1 MLGRVAVLVTTLLA
15 CTSLATSPATAADPD
30 VLDVR
35 LLAFNDFRGNLTPPQ
50 GKAGVIGQ
58 ADGSSVPAG
67 GAAYL
72 AAYVSQLRSQASN
85 SLLYSVGDNWGSA
98 ALESSMFH
106 DEPVVDLLNTMGV
119 TASGIGNLELDGGFQ
134 ELQRLQHGG
143 CHPVD
148 GCQFQPK
155 FAGAAFPMLAAN
167 LTYANGVPATLP
179 FNVNFVDE
187 VPIGVIGVLP
197 KDTGKIVPPDRAAG
211 LAFGDELDAINRTAD
226 LLDFFGV
233 KAIAVL
239 LHEAEGSAPD
249 GPDAC
254 NQPASAAR
262 TVAES
267 ANPKVDV
274 IFTAGGNRQY
284 NCNVND
290 PEGKPRVF
298 MQGASNGRVL
308 SVVDVNIDRNT
319 RDVLRDRTSSF
330 NQIVTRDIS
339 PDLETA
345 VLVESAKSKAAA
357 VAQRVVGSISTDIT
371 RDTSPSGESP
381 LGNLVADAQ
390 LAATAP
396 AGAQLALTN
405 AGGIR
410 ADLNKISS
418 RTQDQ
423 VTYGD
428 AYAVQ
433 PFGNPLRVLT
443 MSGAQIKDALEQQF
457 QLRDSGNVWH
467 EILAPSANVRY
478 EIHDAAPLGQRIA
491 GLSVGGVPIDPAAT
505 YRVAVNKFLAD
516 GGDGFAAFTHG
527 LDGTDA
533 GRDIEA
539 LTDYL
544 ASHGPLGAPATDR
557 IVRIG

>member
-15 CTSLATSPATAADPD
+15 CTSLATSPATARDAD

-35 LLAFNDFRGNLTPPQ
+35 LLAFNDFRGSLTPPQ
-50 GKAGVIGQ
+50 GKAGAIGQ

-106 DEPVVDLLNTMGV
+106 DEPVVDLLNAMGV
-119 TASGIGNLELDGGFQ
+119 TASGIGNHELDGGFG

-148 GCQFQPK
+148 GCQFQPS

-167 LTYANGVPATLP
+167 LTFTNGVPATLP
-179 FNVNFVDE
+179 FNVNFVDG

-211 LAFGDELDAINRTAD
+211 LAFGDELDAIDRTAN

-298 MQGASNGRVL
+298 MQGASNGRAL

-339 PDLETA
+339 PDQQIA
-345 VLVESAKSKAAA
+345 ALVESAKSKAAA

-390 LAATAP
+390 LAAT
-396 AGAQLALTN
+396 GAQLALTN

-410 ADLNKISS
+410 ADL
-418 RTQDQ
+418 TQDQ

-457 QLRDSGNVWH
+457 QPRDNGNVWH
-467 EILAPSANVRY
+467 EVLAPSANVRY

-491 GLSVGGVPIDPAAT
+491 GLSIGDVPVDPTAT

-539 LTDYL
+539 LTNYL
-544 ASHGPLGAPATDR
+544 AAHSPLGPPPTDR
-557 IVRIG
+557 IVRVG